1 MNNVSTSDIVFF
13 VVSGLAA
20 VAALML
26 AVRAIESGNMLVS
39 IATIAIAVA
48 IEVVCWMYWMRHWR
62 KR

>member
-26 AVRAIESGNMLVS
+26 AVRAIESGNTLVS
-39 IATIAIAVA
+39 IATIAIALA
-48 IEVVCWMYWMRHWR
+48 IEAVCWMYWKRHWR

>member
-1 MNNVSTSDIVFF
+1 MNNVRTSDIVFF

-26 AVRAIESGNMLVS
+26 AVRAIESGNTLVS

-48 IEVVCWMYWMRHWR
+48 IEAVCWMYWMRHWR